1 MKIVIACIDD
11 DQDQL
16 VCQDLMQFMRM
27 LSSREELATVLL
39 SHEVAC
45 VDCVVSNLQRY
56 CDSDQGMLKI
66 SFSTLANLLRH
77 KSGIE
82 QFVAM
87 NGIKFLLT
95 MLSTATDIDILDE
108 VSVT

>member
-1 MKIVIACIDD
+1 MVASHRAADA
-11 DQDQL
+11 
-16 VCQDLMQFMRM
+16 
-27 LSSREELATVLL
+27 EETLL
-39 SHEVAC
+39 GE
-45 VDCVVSNLQRY
+45 
-56 CDSDQGMLKI
+56 
-66 SFSTLANLLRH
+66 
-77 KSGIE
+77 IE